1 MLLSFLTSVIA
12 DGLIQFRNRAI
23 FNDFVRVGHSL
34 SYIEWFDSL
43 NVLGQLS
50 VGTRYGQSDRVT
62 LFALYSQTCVKR
74 PFETRHTF
82 S

>member
-12 DGLIQFRNRAI
+12 DELIQFRNRAI
-23 FNDFVRVGHSL
+23 FNDFVRVRHSL

-50 VGTRYGQSDRVT
+50 VGTRYGQSHVVCFIQSN
-62 LFALYSQTCVKR
+62 LC
-74 PFETRHTF
+74 
-82 S
+82 